1 MAGNNIEN
9 IVSLLKDIIDK
20 DGLSYPADEPYD
32 VYKKLVESGTADR
45 KIAAALLHFLVS
57 GLWENAKCWIVLR
70 SFCIR
75 YILTSTKKSGK
86 EKSWKDCDSSLQK
99 NLYAHGKDLRSGM
112 PETVP

>member
-1 MAGNNIEN
+1 MVKRITQMAGNNIEN

-57 GLWENAKCWIVLR
+57 GLWENAKCGGRRTLVR
-70 SFCIR
+70 NN
-75 YILTSTKKSGK
+75 
-86 EKSWKDCDSSLQK
+86 QK
-99 NLYAHGKDLRSGM
+99 GM
-112 PETVP
+112 QS